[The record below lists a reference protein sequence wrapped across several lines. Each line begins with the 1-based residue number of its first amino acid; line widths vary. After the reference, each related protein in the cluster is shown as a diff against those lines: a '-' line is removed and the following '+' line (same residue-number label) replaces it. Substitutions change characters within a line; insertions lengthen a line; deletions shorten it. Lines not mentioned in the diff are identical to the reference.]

1 MNRGRLG
8 AVFYKELLHIA
19 RDPRSLFIIF
29 WLPVLMMFIFG
40 YAIDLNLKEVQMAV
54 CDLDRSME
62 SREVLA
68 RLKGSGYFVV
78 TGEFDNPSER
88 RGLQSV
94 LIDNPS
100 ETEELLQSGIAQMV
114 IIFPREFSRLVGQ
127 GRLAKVGVIIDGSN
141 SNTASL
147 IQGYVDNFFGAY
159 NLGAGPVSGVRIKPL
174 VLYNPEMKSS
184 NFIVPGL
191 AALIMM
197 MLGALLT
204 SVAIAREKETGTL
217 EQMLVSPIR
226 SPEVVLGKVTP
237 YLILAGLIAGMVIAV
252 GHYLFS
258 VPIRGTLFD
267 LGITSLIYLLTALSL
282 GLLISAV
289 VKTQRVAMMLSLFAT
304 VLPTVM
310 LSGFIFPIESMPLPL
325 RLLARVLP
333 ATHYLVIIRGI
344 MLKGN
349 NIAQLTHECL
359 ALAIIAAVLLLFA
372 MKKFSLK
379 LEEG

>member
-1 MNRGRLG
+1 MNRGRLR
-8 AVFYKELLHIA
+8 AVFHKELLHIA

-29 WLPVLMMFIFG
+29 CLPVLMMFIFG
-40 YAIDLNLKEVQMAV
+40 YAIDLNLKEVQIAV
-54 CDLDRSME
+54 CDLDRSKE
-62 SREVLA
+62 SREVLE

-78 TGEFDNPSER
+78 MRQF
-88 RGLQSV
+88 
-94 LIDNPS
+94 DNPS
-100 ETEELLQSGIAQMV
+100 ETEEVLQSGLAQTV
-114 IIFPREFSRLVGQ
+114 IIFPRDFSRIIGQ
-127 GRLAKVGVIIDGSN
+127 GQIAKVGIIIDGSN

-147 IQGYVDNFFGAY
+147 IQGHVENFFSSY
-159 NLGAGPVSGVRIKPL
+159 KVGAGLASGIRIKPL

-204 SVAIAREKETGTL
+204 SVAIAREKEAGTL

-226 SPEVVLGKVTP
+226 SSEVVLGKVTP
-237 YLILAGLIAGMVIAV
+237 YLLLAGLIAGMVIAV
-252 GHYLFS
+252 GHFLFS

-267 LGITSLIYLLTALSL
+267 LGATSLIYLLSALSL

-310 LSGFIFPIESMPLPL
+310 LSGFIFPIESMPEAL
-325 RLLARVLP
+325 RVLSMLLP

-349 NIAQLTHECL
+349 TIAQLASECI
-359 ALAIIAAVLLLFA
+359 ALAVIAVVLLLFA